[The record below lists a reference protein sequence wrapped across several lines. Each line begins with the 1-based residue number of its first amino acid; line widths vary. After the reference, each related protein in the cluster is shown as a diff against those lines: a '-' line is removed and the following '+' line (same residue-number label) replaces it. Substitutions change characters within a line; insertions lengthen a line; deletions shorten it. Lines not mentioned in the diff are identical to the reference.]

1 MSVVKD
7 IVKALQSKRVL
18 LAVTVAA
25 IVAVNQQLNLM
36 DEAMLTKI
44 TALAGTLIIG
54 DAIRPVSPDKK

>member
-54 DAIRPVSPDKK
+54 DAIRPVSLDKK